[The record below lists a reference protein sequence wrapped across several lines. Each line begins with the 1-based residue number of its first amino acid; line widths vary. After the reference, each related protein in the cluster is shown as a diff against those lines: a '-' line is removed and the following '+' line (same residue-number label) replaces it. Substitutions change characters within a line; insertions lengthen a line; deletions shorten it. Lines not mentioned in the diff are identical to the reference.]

1 MTGKYLKITNKT
13 GLVPRINLEKLGLS
27 TKRNDP
33 GTIGQF
39 GSGIKFAPI
48 AALRNGWE
56 WWFTGTDS
64 LGQYKL
70 RYTKVVEDG
79 VECVAYDYGDYQ
91 KSSSF
96 TIDAGCLSWVTP
108 FQIYREA
115 VANAFDDGDW
125 SIDVVDSSELTV
137 VDGEFSVF
145 ISAAPDLIEVHNNF
159 HKYFANDREVLYET
173 RSVKFLEKVD
183 HKLRIYCHNV
193 LVHESDQYESIYDFN
208 IDDVRLNE
216 ERNLAS
222 LWEAEWTI
230 TGKIPMM
237 DDVKQIE
244 KIIRYERDNFEP
256 FELSKISGAKSLE
269 EYNVSKQWYDG
280 FVNVYGKNSA
290 IYDEVGAAYNVQDSI
305 KLRGF
310 NPVLI
315 SSDNLYCILK
325 AAGVTNYIDVLGE
338 EYNLNTDFDLSPAK
352 YPNVVK
358 AIEVASSFIP
368 EIKDL
373 VVSQKLGVFT
383 SDLERNLGV
392 TINATKDRDE
402 RMIFI
407 NKNHVQDSVESIV
420 ATIVHEYD
428 HLDTGYADSDYRFF
442 RDVADRRIASLMMKF
457 YEDKCYELRD
467 DVLTFPLSKIAMIG
481 SSMTFVITKSKEFAF
496 IRVGDKMF
504 ISNGDIEYD
513 DKSSMFV
520 GVLVVNDTA
529 DGLII
534 PSLKNVK
541 TIGGI
546 SV

>member
-56 WWFTGTDS
+56 WWFVGSDY
-64 LGQYKL
+64 LGEYKL

-125 SIDVVDSSELTV
+125 SIGVVDASELKV

-145 ISAAPDLIEVHNNF
+145 ITAAPELLEVHNNF
-159 HKYFANDREVLYET
+159 DKYFANT
-173 RSVKFLEKVD
+173 RKVMYQSGGVKFLQKID
-183 HKLRIYCHNV
+183 HKMRIYSHNV
-193 LVHESDQYESIYDFN
+193 LVHESDHESIYDYN
-208 IDDVRLNE
+208 IDDLRLNE
-216 ERNLAS
+216 ERNIAS
-222 LWEAEWTI
+222 LWDAEWTI
-230 TGKIPMM
+230 SGKIPTMT
-237 DDVKQIE
+237 DVEQIE
-244 KIIRYERDNFEP
+244 KIIRYEREHFEP
-256 FELSKISGAKSLE
+256 FELSKILGAKSLE
-269 EYNVSKQWYDG
+269 RDNVSGQWFDA
-280 FVNVYGKNSA
+280 FVNVYGENCA
-290 IYDEVGAAYNVQDSI
+290 IYDEIGAAHNVQESI

-310 NPVLI
+310 KPVHI
-315 SSDNLYCILK
+315 GSQNLYYILK
-325 AAGVTNYIDVLGE
+325 AAEVRTYIEVLGE
-338 EYNLNTDFDLSPAK
+338 EYNLDTDFDLSPAK

-358 AIEVASSFIP
+358 AIEIASEYIP

-373 VVSQKLGVFT
+373 VATQKLGVFS
-383 SDLERNLGV
+383 SDLERNLGL
-392 TINATKDRDE
+392 TINATKDRSE
-402 RMIFI
+402 RMMFI
-407 NKNHVQDSVESIV
+407 NKNHAQDSVESIV

-428 HLDTGYADSDYRFF
+428 HLDTGYTDSDYRYF

-457 YEDKCYELRD
+457 YEDKCYELRG

-481 SSMTFVITKSKEFAF
+481 SNMTFVITKSKEFSF

-504 ISNGDIEYD
+504 IANGDIEFD
-513 DKSSMFV
+513 DESSVFV
-520 GVLVVNDTA
+520 GALVVNDTA
-529 DGLII
+529 DGLVI
-534 PSLKNVK
+534 PSLRNVK